1 MSDAFPHKATTL
13 IMLRPGLPHAHFA
26 FFPMLKSG
34 KEALIDTFQGLGWL
48 LGKEVTAQEIAG
60 AIPAPSSG

>member
-1 MSDAFPHKATTL
+1 
-13 IMLRPGLPHAHFA
+13 MLRPGLPHAHFA

-48 LGKEVTAQEIAG
+48 LGKEVTAQEIVG
-60 AIPAPSSG
+60 SMPAPSSG